1 MLQEIMNLPPLLA
14 ASIIV
19 LSIVLLSLSSY
30 GITRKLLGHG
40 ADSERRELAGS
51 VIFRVSALHG
61 LVLALVFAQE
71 VVNLRDVTTVSSREA
86 ALVGDVFYD
95 LKRYDAEG
103 TLPIREDLASYTRHV
118 LETEWGA
125 LADENTLHDP
135 AWAEWESA
143 YEAILDL
150 EPETLRQES
159 LRSIMLGGIR
169 DVSMLRLER
178 EEAARAGVNPLFL
191 TAAIVGVVLT
201 AAAYFTFEPTRLN
214 ILLLTIFSSYTG
226 LIIFFIIAFANPYHS
241 PGKAAPV
248 SFELLYQGEV
258 RELAERAR

>member
-1 MLQEIMNLPPLLA
+1 MNLPPVLA
-14 ASIIV
+14 AIIIV
-19 LSIVLLSLSSY
+19 ASIVILSLSSY
-30 GITRKLLGHG
+30 GITRKFLGHG

-86 ALVGDVFYD
+86 AVVGDVFYD
-95 LKRYDAEG
+95 LKRYDEAE
-103 TLPIREDLASYTRHV
+103 TLPIRENLARYTRHV
-118 LETEWGA
+118 LETEWNA
-125 LADENTLHDP
+125 LADENMLHDP
-135 AWAEWESA
+135 AWAEWEAA
-143 YEAILDL
+143 YQAILDL
-150 EPETLRQES
+150 EPDTLRQES
-159 LRSIMLGGIR
+159 LRTMMLGGIR

-178 EEAARAGVNPLFL
+178 EEASRAGVNPLFL

-214 ILLLTIFSSYTG
+214 LLLLTIFSSYTG
-226 LIIFFIIAFANPYHS
+226 LIIFFIIAFANPYHA

-248 SFELLYQGEV
+248 SFELLYQGDV
-258 RELAERAR
+258 RELAERPGG